1 MMGFA
6 VLLSPPVIAGITI
19 IAMLGLS
26 VRSIRLYTHQ
36 APEFRSRLK
45 RLDRDLAK
53 CNTPTAAK
61 RKAVADLEHQLA
73 PLQSKEAALRA
84 YYEELRAI
92 ELEAEKKALARQQ
105 AEKPDLQVKVAR
117 QVEVKPKRKV
127 EITLKKKGLE

>member
-1 MMGFA
+1 MGSSF
-6 VLLSPPVIAGITI
+6 LLSPPVIAGITV

-26 VRSIRLYTHQ
+26 VRSLRLYTRQ

-45 RLDRDLAK
+45 RLDRDLVK
-53 CNTPTAAK
+53 MQGGMSGK
-61 RKAVADLEHQLA
+61 KKAIADLEHQLA
-73 PLQSKEAALRA
+73 PIQRQEAALRA

-92 ELEAEKKALARQQ
+92 EIEAEKKALARQQ

-117 QVEVKPKRKV
+117 QPSAEKPKRKL